1 MYLALRDLCHG
12 KGRFALITVV
22 VALMTLLVGFLS
34 GLTGG
39 LASQNVSAL
48 LHLGSDKVVFSM
60 PDDEKPSYTTSRVSE
75 EQAKAWKDAA
85 SVDRVDP
92 LGLTFAQ
99 VESGDADVAVAL
111 LATTTGR
118 IDEVPGD
125 ADHITLGKRIADDLG
140 VAAGDTVTLAGR
152 DMTVGELADD
162 TEFSHRDVAWVTTDA
177 LHEYLESTRQP
188 QAYANVL
195 LVDGDPEVEALDA
208 AQGTT
213 TQALL
218 PSLLAV
224 EALKSEIGSL
234 GMMIGMLMVIAV
246 LVIGVFF
253 LVWSMQRQR
262 DIAILKALGAS
273 NGWLSRDALGQALLV
288 LLIGVGI
295 GTAATV
301 GLGLLARTALPFV
314 MNWITLLVPSV
325 GMVIAGLLGAY
336 VSQLR
341 ITSVDPLVALAAAS

>member
-1 MYLALRDLCHG
+1 MYLALRDLRHS
-12 KGRFALITVV
+12 KGRFALITIV
-22 VALMTLLVGFLS
+22 VALMTLLVGFLT

-39 LASQNVSAL
+39 LASQNVSSL
-48 LHLGSDKVVFSM
+48 MHLDADKVVFSM
-60 PDDEKPSYTTSRVSE
+60 PDDEAPSYTTSRVSE
-75 EQAKAWKDAA
+75 EQTKAWKDAEG
-85 SVDRVDP
+85 VDRADP

-99 VESGDADVAVAL
+99 LESDDSDVAVAL
-111 LATTTGR
+111 LATATGR
-118 IDEVPGD
+118 VDEVPSD
-125 ADHITLGKRIADDLG
+125 AEHITLGQNIADDLG
-140 VAAGDTVTLAGR
+140 VAAGDTVTLAGQQL
-152 DMTVGELADD
+152 TVGELAEP
-162 TEFSHRDVAWVTTDA
+162 TEFSHRDVAWVNTDA
-177 LHEYLESTRQP
+177 LQEYLTSTRQP
-188 QAYANVL
+188 KAYANVL
-195 LVDGDPEVEALDA
+195 LVDGNPDIEALDA
-208 AQGTT
+208 AQS
-213 TQALL
+213 TQTEDLL

-295 GTAATV
+295 GIAATV
-301 GLGLLARTALPFV
+301 GLGLLAGTALPFV

-325 GMVIAGLLGAY
+325 GMIVAGLLGAY
-336 VSQLR
+336 VSQRR
-341 ITSVDPLVALAAAS
+341 ITAVDPLVALAAAS

>member
-1 MYLALRDLCHG
+1 MYLALRDLRHS
-12 KGRFALITVV
+12 KGRFALITIV
-22 VALMTLLVGFLS
+22 VALMTLLVGFLT

-39 LASQNVSAL
+39 LASQNVSSL
-48 LHLGSDKVVFSM
+48 MHLDADKVVFSM
-60 PDDEKPSYTTSRVSE
+60 SDDEKPSYTTSRVSE

-85 SVDRVDP
+85 GVDP

-111 LATTTGR
+111 LATATGR

-125 ADHITLGKRIADDLG
+125 ADHITLGKSIADDLG

-152 DMTVGELADD
+152 DMTVGELAED
-162 TEFSHRDVAWVTTDA
+162 TEFSHRDVAWVTTDT

-195 LVDGDPEVEALDA
+195 LVDGDPDVEALDA

-273 NGWLSRDALGQALLV
+273 NRWISTDALGQALLV
-288 LLIGVGI
+288 LVIGVGL
-295 GTAATV
+295 GTGATV
-301 GLGLLARTALPFV
+301 GLGLLVGTTLPFV
-314 MNWITLLVPSV
+314 MNWLTLLVPSA

-336 VSQLR
+336 VSQRR
-341 ITSVDPLVALAAAS
+341 ITAVDPLVALASAA

>member
-1 MYLALRDLCHG
+1 MYLALRDLRHG
-12 KGRFALITVV
+12 KGRFALITIV

-48 LHLGSDKVVFSM
+48 LHLGPDKVVFSM
-60 PDDEKPSYTTSRVSE
+60 PDGEKTSYTTSRISE
-75 EQAKAWKDAA
+75 AQARAWADAEG
-85 SVDRVDP
+85 VERVEP
-92 LGLTFAQ
+92 LGITFAQ
-99 VESGDADVAVAL
+99 VEGDNSDLAVAL
-111 LATTTGR
+111 LASTPGVV
-118 IDEVPGD
+118 DEIP
-125 ADHITLGKRIADDLG
+125 AEQDHITLSEKTAEDLG
-140 VAAGDTVTLAGR
+140 VSTGDTVTLAGQQL
-152 DMTVGELADD
+152 TVGELAEP
-162 TEFSHRDVAWVTTDA
+162 TEFSHRDVAWITTDA
-177 LHEYLESTRQP
+177 LQEYLTNTRQP
-188 QAYANVL
+188 KAYANVL
-195 LVDGDPEVEALDA
+195 LVDGDPNVEAIDA
-208 AQGTT
+208 AQD
-213 TQALL
+213 TQTEDLL

-273 NGWLSRDALGQALLV
+273 NGWLSKDALGQALLV

-301 GLGLLARTALPFV
+301 GLGLLAGTALPFV

-325 GMVIAGLLGAY
+325 GMIVAGLLGAY
-336 VSQLR
+336 VSQRR

>member
-1 MYLALRDLCHG
+1 MYLALRDLRHS
-12 KGRFALITVV
+12 KGRFALITIV
-22 VALMTLLVGFLS
+22 VALMTLLVGFLT

-39 LASQNVSAL
+39 LASQNVSSL
-48 LHLGSDKVVFSM
+48 MHLDADKVVFSM
-60 PDDEKPSYTTSRVSE
+60 SDDEAPSYTTSRVSE
-75 EQAKAWKDAA
+75 EQAKAWKDAEGA
-85 SVDRVDP
+85 DRADP

-99 VESGDADVAVAL
+99 LESGDSDVAVAL
-111 LATTTGR
+111 LATATGR
-118 IDEVPGD
+118 IDEVPSD
-125 ADHITLGKRIADDLG
+125 ADHITLGTSIADDLG
-140 VAAGDTVTLAGR
+140 VTAGDTVTLAGR

-177 LHEYLESTRQP
+177 LHQYLESTRQP

-195 LVDGDPEVEALDA
+195 LVDGDPDVEAMDA
-208 AQGTT
+208 NQGTT

-218 PSLLAV
+218 PSLLAL

-273 NGWLSRDALGQALLV
+273 NRWISTDALGQALLV
-288 LLIGVGI
+288 LLIGVGL
-295 GTAATV
+295 GTGATV
-301 GLGLLARTALPFV
+301 GLGLLVGTALPFV
-314 MNWITLLVPSV
+314 MNWLTLLVPSV

-336 VSQLR
+336 VSQRR
-341 ITSVDPLVALAAAS
+341 ITAVDPLVALASAA